1 MRTRIRALGLMLA
14 LVALPDVVKAERIVL
29 DFERFPGPDGQLG
42 TADDLTPGADL
53 IRLMDEFSSV
63 GVIFAQ
69 GTLGQ
74 SEFFDG
80 NPENHFITSTPP
92 VAFLTVPVFGITIES
107 NSFWNATLTAFD
119 ANNAILGTAT
129 LLNATPG
136 ISPRRGI
143 LSVNSR
149 VPINQFS
156 VLPPEAG
163 EILNLDNLV
172 LTPNAVPEPTTL
184 TLRHWRPCS
193 RGATRESDAPSR
205 LPPRPAPEVPFLG
218 WRSRSVSGQPA
229 ILRQSST
236 KWLRPPLADGVSRS
250 TPNPQWTLAR
260 RSAVVVQ

>member
-1 MRTRIRALGLMLA
+1 
-14 LVALPDVVKAERIVL
+14 
-29 DFERFPGPDGQLG
+29 
-42 TADDLTPGADL
+42 
-53 IRLMDEFSSV
+53 MDEFSSV

-69 GTLGQ
+69 GTLRQ

-92 VAFLTVPVFGITIES
+92 VAFLTVPVFGMTIES

-136 ISPRRGI
+136 ISPRRGV

-172 LTPNAVPEPTTL
+172 LTPDAVPEPTTL
-184 TLRHWRPCS
+184 TLIGI
-193 RGATRESDAPSR
+193 GALVA
-205 LPPRPAPEVPFLG
+205 G
-218 WRSRSVSGQPA
+218 
-229 ILRQSST
+229 
-236 KWLRPPLADGVSRS
+236 
-250 TPNPQWTLAR
+250 AR
-260 RSAVVVQ
+260 RARATHPRGSRRVQHQRYRSSGGGAGPFQDNRLSCGSLPRSG